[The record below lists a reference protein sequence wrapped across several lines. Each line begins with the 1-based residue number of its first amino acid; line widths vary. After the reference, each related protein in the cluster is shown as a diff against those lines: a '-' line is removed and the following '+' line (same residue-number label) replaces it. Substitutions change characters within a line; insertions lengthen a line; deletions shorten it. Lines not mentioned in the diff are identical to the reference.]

1 MEERENPKEKLIKK
15 ENKMNK
21 VRNNLR
27 SQVQILE
34 KSIEEQFLCCCIDY
48 DLTISEYKTYIN
60 LKKKVIPSYDPQ
72 NPIHE
77 NSLSQLFSKSK
88 NIIFKDKESSDLI
101 SNATVTTKNSTNVED
116 EATIWRKIGFQTGNP
131 RTDFRAGGIFSLD
144 LMNYFA
150 NNYEKEY
157 INMISEDYFPFALVC
172 IRLSYLLRIY
182 LFLISSEEIRI
193 NLKYQKNILS
203 TRKELKYFC
212 YFLDDNNNLLFDIAC
227 IGLRFIYHKFLE
239 KKKIGNKEVNY
250 LIIDPIIISSIHCLK
265 NTLNSLNI
273 NDDFISKLQ
282 KNYRENYLKT
292 LE

>member
-15 ENKMNK
+15 ENKMNN

-27 SQVQILE
+27 SPEQILE
-34 KSIEEQFLCCCIDY
+34 KAIEEQFLCCCIDY
-48 DLTISEYKTYIN
+48 DLTISEYKTYID

-72 NPIHE
+72 NLIHE

-101 SNATVTTKNSTNVED
+101 SNATLSTKNSTNIED
-116 EATIWRKIGFQTGNP
+116 KATIWRKVGFQTGNP

-157 INMISEDYFPFALVC
+157 INMINEDYFPFALVC

-182 LFLISSEEIRI
+182 LFLLSSEEIRI

-203 TRKELKYFC
+203 TRKELKHFC

-227 IGLRFIYHKFLE
+227 IGLRFIYQKYMG

-250 LIIDPIIISSIHCLK
+250 LIIDPIIISSIKCLK

-273 NDDFISKLQ
+273 NDDFISKL
-282 KNYRENYLKT
+282 KKSYRENYLKT

>member
-15 ENKMNK
+15 ENKMNN

-27 SQVQILE
+27 SPEQILE
-34 KSIEEQFLCCCIDY
+34 KAIEEQFLCCCIDY
-48 DLTISEYKTYIN
+48 DLTISEYKTYID

-72 NPIHE
+72 NLIHE

-101 SNATVTTKNSTNVED
+101 SNATLSTKNSTNIED
-116 EATIWRKIGFQTGNP
+116 ETIIWRKVGFQTGNP

-157 INMISEDYFPFALVC
+157 INMINEDYFPFALVC

-182 LFLISSEEIRI
+182 LFLLSSEEIRI

-227 IGLRFIYHKFLE
+227 IGLRFIYQKYMG

-250 LIIDPIIISSIHCLK
+250 LIIDPIIISSIKCLK

-273 NDDFISKLQ
+273 NDDFISKL
-282 KNYRENYLKT
+282 KKSYRENYLKT

>member
-15 ENKMNK
+15 ENKMNN

-27 SQVQILE
+27 SPEQILE
-34 KSIEEQFLCCCIDY
+34 KAIEEQFLCCCIDY
-48 DLTISEYKTYIN
+48 DLTISEYKTYID

-72 NPIHE
+72 NLIHE

-101 SNATVTTKNSTNVED
+101 SNGTLSTKNSTNIED
-116 EATIWRKIGFQTGNP
+116 EAIIWRKVGFQTGNP

-144 LMNYFA
+144 LMNYFV

-157 INMISEDYFPFALVC
+157 INMINEDYFPFALVC

-182 LFLISSEEIRI
+182 LFLLSSEEIRI

-227 IGLRFIYHKFLE
+227 IGLRFIYQKYMG

-250 LIIDPIIISSIHCLK
+250 LIIDPIIISSIKCLK

-273 NDDFISKLQ
+273 NDDFISKL
-282 KNYRENYLKT
+282 KKSYRENYLKT

>member
-15 ENKMNK
+15 ENKMNN

-27 SQVQILE
+27 SPEQILE
-34 KSIEEQFLCCCIDY
+34 KAIEEQFLCCCIDY
-48 DLTISEYKTYIN
+48 DLTISEYKTYID

-72 NPIHE
+72 NLIHE

-101 SNATVTTKNSTNVED
+101 SNGTLSTKNSTNIED
-116 EATIWRKIGFQTGNP
+116 EAIIWRKVGFQTGNP

-144 LMNYFA
+144 LMNYFV

-157 INMISEDYFPFALVC
+157 INMINEDYFPFALVC

-182 LFLISSEEIRI
+182 LFLLSSEEIRI

-203 TRKELKYFC
+203 TRKELKHFC

-227 IGLRFIYHKFLE
+227 IGLRFIYQKYMG

-250 LIIDPIIISSIHCLK
+250 LIIDPIIISSIKCLK

-273 NDDFISKLQ
+273 NDDFISKL
-282 KNYRENYLKT
+282 KKSYRENYLKT